1 MLFRSE
7 KNLPAN
13 TGDMGSIPGLRRS
26 PGEGKGYPLQYSGL
40 ENSMYYIIHGVAKSQ
55 TQLRA
60 KQTSLTNKIE
70 RKRTGRQRWVT
81 TTGAAPMMRILRS
94 KRRGRPGSPSGNGR
108 GGGGARQRR
117 GRSRLQLNSA
127 SAGPKPG
134 CHQLSDGQAPLCFLR
149 RTQLRVAVP
158 AHLTTVDL
166 SMSRTTTIRT
176 PQRF

>member
-1 MLFRSE
+1 MCTFLEPSHSE
-7 KNLPAN
+7 TVVFLILSTVHDQHQHEADISHKQNQEEN
-13 TGDMGSIPGLRRS
+13 D
-26 PGEGKGYPLQYSGL
+26 GKTEVG
-40 ENSMYYIIHGVAKSQ
+40 HD
-55 TQLRA
+55 R
-60 KQTSLTNKIE
+60 
-70 RKRTGRQRWVT
+70 
-81 TTGAAPMMRILRS
+81 AAPMMRILRS

-117 GRSRLQLNSA
+117 GRSRLQLSSA

-134 CHQLSDGQAPLCFLR
+134 CHQLSDGQAPLCFPP